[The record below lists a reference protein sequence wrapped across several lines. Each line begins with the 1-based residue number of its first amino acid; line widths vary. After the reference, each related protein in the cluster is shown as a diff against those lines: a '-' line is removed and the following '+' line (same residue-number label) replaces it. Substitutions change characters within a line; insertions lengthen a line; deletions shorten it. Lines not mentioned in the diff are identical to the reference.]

1 MIIKILVNHKDLPDI
16 VDYINELD
24 DDANIVE

>member
-1 MIIKILVNHKDLPDI
+1 MIIKNLVNHKDLHDI